1 MKKIFLILTLLT
13 AVNIFCEAQSGL
25 EVIIVSPTQYNAIL
39 KRDSI
44 IIANKVKPKIFK
56 PYFRNYHGSKFLNNI
71 SIPTENNQVL
81 LKPKKYPFYKPI
93 NNLHVS
99 TSFDMPLI
107 QSSRITLVD
116 TVSKAAKID
125 SMKNAKLIEIE
136 NFKNYK
142 KIEHQAKAD
151 KLQDFKNENT
161 IEIEKFKNSKKIER
175 QKKEAKL
182 TKLKNNT
189 AKYNKK
195 LKNKQQKK
203 KKKINQKIQKIQKR
217 KKTISRN

>member
-13 AVNIFCEAQSGL
+13 VVNIFCEAQSGL
-25 EVIIVSPTQYNAIL
+25 DVIMVSPTQYNAIL

-44 IIANKVKPKIFK
+44 IQVNKVKPKNIK
-56 PYFRNYHGSKFLNNI
+56 PYVRNYHGSKFSNNI
-71 SIPTENNQVL
+71 LIPTENNI
-81 LKPKKYPFYKPI
+81 LKPISYPFYKPT
-93 NNLHVS
+93 NNQHIS

-107 QSSRITLVD
+107 QSSRIILVD

-136 NFKNYK
+136 IFKNSK

-151 KLQDFKNENT
+151 KLQDFKNEKT
-161 IEIEKFKNSKKIER
+161 IKIEKFKNSKKIER

-189 AKYNKK
+189 AKYNEK
-195 LKNKQQKK
+195 LKNKQLKK